1 MARTLDTWTAQARG
15 AIGTRVDV
23 GEELV
28 FEFDGVRWR
37 FLHMVGVRDPL
48 EVEWYRNGD
57 LVKYER
63 MRPMTGFSYAKAD
76 KAIER
81 GIEL

>member
-1 MARTLDTWTAQARG
+1 MARTLDSWAAQARG
-15 AIGTRVDV
+15 AIGTRVDP

-28 FEFDGVRWR
+28 FEFDDVRWR

-48 EVEWYRNGD
+48 EVEWYRGD
-57 LVKYER
+57 ELVKYER
-63 MRPMTGFSYAKAD
+63 MRPMTGLSYAKAD
-76 KAIER
+76 RAIER